1 MNAYLHEWLNL
12 LLRWAHVIA
21 AIMWIGDSFLFMWM
35 DASLRRPARAREG
48 DVAGELWLTHS
59 GGFYEVVKHRT
70 LAGLPERLHW
80 FMWQSYSTW
89 ITGVLLLAVTYGLG
103 GRAMLLEPASGL
115 SHGARVGLA
124 YAALAAAVAL
134 YEGLCLVP
142 GLRGAAFGAA
152 GLALVTAAAWGLGQV
167 FSPRAAFLLTG
178 AAVGT
183 IMTANVFFVI
193 IPGQAR
199 MLAATREG
207 RPVDASHGAKA
218 KERSTHNHY
227 LTLPV
232 LLVMLSNHF
241 PSLWGAPHPWAV
253 LGLLFV
259 FGAGVKR
266 LMNGPRTAPWPV
278 AAGTLASLAATIALT
293 LPPGPG
299 PEARAL
305 AARPAVDDATARAI
319 VQARCTA
326 CHATRPGN
334 EAFAAPPAGVV
345 LESVEQMR
353 AYADRI
359 VFRVVETKTMPLG
372 NLTGMT
378 EEERRTLG
386 AWAWQQSRAE
396 RAAP

>member
-1 MNAYLHEWLNL
+1 MNAFVHEWLNL
-12 LLRWAHVIA
+12 VLRWAHVIA
-21 AIMWIGDSFLFMWM
+21 AILWIGDSFLFMWM
-35 DASLRRPARAREG
+35 DSSLRRPERAREG
-48 DVAGELWLTHS
+48 DVAGELWMTHS
-59 GGFYEVVKHRT
+59 GGFYEVVKHRS
-70 LAGLPERLHW
+70 LGALPERLHW

-89 ITGVLLLAVTYGLG
+89 ITGVLLLAVVYGLG
-103 GRAMLLEPASGL
+103 GRAMLLPAESGL
-115 SHGARVGLA
+115 AHG
-124 YAALAAAVAL
+124 AAVAL
-134 YEGLCLVP
+134 AFAVLGAAVAVYELLCRVP
-142 GLRGAAFGAA
+142 GLRGGAFAAA
-152 GLALVTAAAWGLGQV
+152 GLALVTAAAWALGEV

-193 IPGQAR
+193 IPGQSR

-207 RPVDASHGAKA
+207 RPADLAHGAKA
-218 KERSTHNHY
+218 KARSTHNHY

-241 PSLWGAPHPWAV
+241 PSLWGAAHPWAV
-253 LGLLFV
+253 LAALFV

-266 LMNGPRTAPWPV
+266 LMNGPRSTPWPV
-278 AAGTLASLAATIALT
+278 AAGTLASLAAAIALT

-305 AARPAVDDATARAI
+305 AALPEVDDATARAI
-319 VQARCTA
+319 VQARCTS

-334 EAFAAPPAGVV
+334 EAFAAPPGGVV
-345 LESVEQMR
+345 FESVEQMR

-386 AWAWQQSRAE
+386 AWAWRQSHPRGE
-396 RAAP
+396 R

>member
-1 MNAYLHEWLNL
+1 MNFLHEWLDL
-12 LLRWAHVIA
+12 VLRWAHVIA

-35 DASLRRPARAREG
+35 DSSLRTPARPREG
-48 DVAGELWLTHS
+48 DVAGELWMTHS

-70 LAGLPERLHW
+70 LGALPERLHW
-80 FMWQSYSTW
+80 FKWQSYSTW
-89 ITGVLLLAVTYGLG
+89 ITGVLLLLVVYGFG
-103 GRAMLLEPASGL
+103 GRALLLPAESGL
-115 SHGARVGLA
+115 AHGAAVA
-124 YAALAAAVAL
+124 IALAVLAASVAL
-134 YEGLCLVP
+134 YEGLCRVP
-142 GLRGAAFGAA
+142 RLRGAAFALA
-152 GLALVTAAAWGLGQV
+152 GLALVTALAWALGRV
-167 FSPRAAFLLTG
+167 YSPRAAFLLTG

-183 IMTANVFFVI
+183 VMTANVFLVI

-199 MLAATREG
+199 MLAATRAG
-207 RPVDASHGAKA
+207 RPPDAAHGARAKA
-218 KERSTHNHY
+218 RSTHNHY

-241 PSLWGAPHPWAV
+241 PSLWSAPHAWAV
-253 LGLLFV
+253 LAALFV
-259 FGAGVKR
+259 FGAGAKR
-266 LMNGPRTAPWPV
+266 LMNGPRSAPWPV
-278 AAGTLASLAATIALT
+278 AAGTLAALAAAVALT

-305 AARPAVDDATARAI
+305 AGEPPVDDATARAI
-319 VQARCTA
+319 VQSRCTS

-378 EEERRTLG
+378 EEERRALG
-386 AWAWQQSRAE
+386 AWAWRQSRSG

>member
-1 MNAYLHEWLNL
+1 MNFVHEWLNL
-12 LLRWAHVIA
+12 VLRWAHVIA

-35 DASLRRPARAREG
+35 DASLRRPARTREG
-48 DVAGELWLTHS
+48 DVAGELWMTHS

-70 LAGLPERLHW
+70 LGGLPERLHW
-80 FMWQSYSTW
+80 FKWQSYWTW
-89 ITGVLLLAVTYGLG
+89 ITGVLLLLVVYGLG
-103 GRAMLLEPASGL
+103 GRAMLLPAESGL
-115 SHGARVGLA
+115 AHGAAVAIALGV
-124 YAALAAAVAL
+124 LAASVAL
-134 YEGLCLVP
+134 YEGLCRVP
-142 GLRGAAFGAA
+142 GLRGAAFALA
-152 GLALVTAAAWGLGQV
+152 GLALVTALAWALGRV
-167 FSPRAAFLLTG
+167 YSPRAAFLLAG

-183 IMTANVFFVI
+183 VMTANVFLVI
-193 IPGQAR
+193 IPGQTR

-207 RPVDASHGAKA
+207 LPPDASHGAKA
-218 KERSTHNHY
+218 KARSTHNHY

-241 PSLWGAPHPWAV
+241 PSLWSAEHAWAV
-253 LGLLFV
+253 LAALFV

-278 AAGTLASLAATIALT
+278 AAGTLAALAAAVALT

-305 AARPAVDDATARAI
+305 ADAPAVDDATAREI
-319 VQARCTA
+319 VQSRCTT
-326 CHATRPGN
+326 CHASRPGN

-386 AWAWQQSRAE
+386 AWAWRQSRAG

>member
-1 MNAYLHEWLNL
+1 MNAFVHEWLNL
-12 LLRWAHVIA
+12 VLRWAHVIA

-35 DASLRRPARAREG
+35 DSSLRRPERAREG
-48 DVAGELWLTHS
+48 DVAGELWMTHS
-59 GGFYEVVKHRT
+59 GGFYEVVKHRS
-70 LAGLPERLHW
+70 LAALPERLHW

-89 ITGVLLLAVTYGLG
+89 ITGVLLLAVVYGLG
-103 GRAMLLEPASGL
+103 GRAMLLPAESGL
-115 SHGARVGLA
+115 AHG
-124 YAALAAAVAL
+124 AAVAIAFGAL
-134 YEGLCLVP
+134 GAAVAVYELLCRVP
-142 GLRGAAFGAA
+142 GLRGAAFAAA
-152 GLALVTAAAWGLGQV
+152 GLALVTASAWALGEV

-193 IPGQAR
+193 IPGQSR
-199 MLAATREG
+199 MLAATRAG
-207 RPVDASHGAKA
+207 RPADLAHGAKA
-218 KERSTHNHY
+218 KARSTHNHY

-241 PSLWGAPHPWAV
+241 PSLWGAAHPWAV
-253 LGLLFV
+253 LAALFV

-266 LMNGPRTAPWPV
+266 LMNGPRSTPWPV
-278 AAGTLASLAATIALT
+278 VAGTLAALAAAVALT

-305 AARPAVDDATARAI
+305 AALPAVDDAAARAI
-319 VQARCTA
+319 VQARCTS

-334 EAFAAPPAGVV
+334 EAFAAPPGGVV
-345 LESVEQMR
+345 FESVEQMR

-386 AWAWQQSRAE
+386 AWAWQQAHSRGG
-396 RAAP
+396 R